1 MYAKNT
7 LGPTLPMS
15 TSKQFTPRDVPGAT
29 ASDASAHDE
38 RPAEDPDITTTPPR
52 VEPADNRG
60 IYLRGGKRLFDILV
74 SATLLLLLSPVFLV
88 TGLAIKLGSPGPVL
102 FRCNRVKRGGE
113 LFEFWKF
120 RSMRPGAECDKSSLL
135 HMNEVD
141 GPVFKVAND
150 PRITPVGRWL
160 RRTSLDELP
169 QLVHVLRGDM
179 TLVGPRPPE
188 PQEIL
193 EYEPWQLR
201 RLSVKPGLTCLWQ
214 ISGRSLIGFEE
225 WMRLD
230 LEYIDNRSLSM
241 DLRIL
246 LRTLPAVISGRGAF

>member
-15 TSKQFTPRDVPGAT
+15 TSPYSPRDNPPPAT
-29 ASDASAHDE
+29 DESTPEVVQTDAAGFPVDM
-38 RPAEDPDITTTPPR
+38 RVDPELD
-52 VEPADNRG
+52 RG
-60 IYLRGGKRLFDILV
+60 PYLRAGKRTIDILV
-74 SATLLLLLSPVFLV
+74 SFVLLLLLSPIFAVA
-88 TGLAIKLGSPGPVL
+88 TLAIKLGSPGPVL
-102 FRCNRVKRGGE
+102 FRCKRVKKSGD

-120 RSMRPGAECDKSSLL
+120 RSMRAGAECDKSSLL

-160 RRTSLDELP
+160 RRTSIDELP

-188 PQEIL
+188 PQEVL

-230 LEYIDNRSLSM
+230 LEYIDNRSFSM